1 MSRHDRAGAGEQV
14 ENDCILQKFMEFCV
28 LPSLSGLEPG
38 MKGTMSRRLPVIA
51 ALSVVAV
58 LLGGCAS
65 GTGDESTTAEGAPSD
80 DVRVGLIDYSF
91 QRSSAQLLATS
102 VTLTVTNAGSTEHD
116 LQVLDGEEVLG
127 ATRVLAPGEKQTLTV
142 DLSGLEH
149 VTFLC
154 TVPGH
159 EEMGMVEDVDVVP
172 EPKAMTSPATVMPQE
187 EFAR

>member
-1 MSRHDRAGAGEQV
+1 
-14 ENDCILQKFMEFCV
+14 
-28 LPSLSGLEPG
+28 

-65 GTGDESTTAEGAPSD
+65 RTTDESTAQGTPSA